1 MIGRQS
7 PEKALESAIRRF
19 LLSRYNLKAKLS
31 RDTRID
37 SYKVDYVVECESFNP
52 KHRYRL
58 VISQDDIGPARQK
71 DFIEAIKEQIEEKY
85 PELML

>member
-1 MIGRQS
+1 MLGRIS
-7 PEKALESAIRRF
+7 PEKALEVVIRRF
-19 LLSRYNLKAKLS
+19 ILSRYNLKAKLS

-37 SYKVDYVVECESFNP
+37 SYKVDYVVECESFKP
-52 KHRYRL
+52 KRHYKI

-71 DFIEAIKEQIEEKY
+71 DFIEAFKVQIEEKY